1 MRTLIVLSG
10 PTAVGKTDLTLS
22 LAKRF
27 GTEIISADSR
37 QMFRELRIGT
47 AAPTSEQL
55 TEIRHHLVGNLSV
68 YDYYNVSMFEQD
80 VLRILDQLF
89 ENHPVVILSG
99 GSGMYI
105 DAVLNGIDDFPEVD
119 QEIRTSM
126 LAEYQQSGI
135 EALRLK
141 LSRLDPVTYARIDLK
156 NHKRILKALEV
167 TVQTGRPYSSFLTGT
182 NKERPFNTIQILLNR
197 PREELYNR
205 IDQRVLQMIGEGL
218 EAEVRQWYPERH
230 LNSLNTVGYK
240 EWFPYFDGGYS
251 KEEVIRLIQRNT
263 RRYAKRQLTWFARD
277 SRWYSFHPDNED
289 EIYNFINQKIASGA

>member
-1 MRTLIVLSG
+1 MCTLIVLSG
-10 PTAVGKTDLTLS
+10 PTAVGKTALTLS
-22 LAKRF
+22 LAKQF

-37 QMFRELRIGT
+37 QMYRELRIGT

-55 TEIRHHLVGNLSV
+55 SEVPHHLVGNLSV
-68 YDYYNVSMFEQD
+68 HDYYNVSMFEQD
-80 VLRILDQLF
+80 VLRILGNLF
-89 ENHPVVILSG
+89 KKYPIVILSG

-119 QEIRTSM
+119 QEIRANM

-167 TVQTGRPYSSFLTGT
+167 TIQTGRPYSSFLTGT
-182 NKERPFNTIQILLNR
+182 NKERPFKMIQLLLNR

-205 IDQRVLQMIGEGL
+205 IDQRVLQMIDEGL
-218 EAEVRQWYPERH
+218 ENEARQWYPERH

-240 EWFPYFDGGYS
+240 EWFPYFEGAYH

-263 RRYAKRQLTWFARD
+263 RHYAKRQLTWFARD
-277 SRWYSFHPDNED
+277 SRWTYFHPDDTE
-289 EIYNFINQKIASGA
+289 EIYNFIHQQIAARD

>member
-1 MRTLIVLSG
+1 MCTLIVLSG
-10 PTAVGKTDLTLS
+10 PTAVGKTALTLS
-22 LAKRF
+22 LAKQF

-37 QMFRELRIGT
+37 QMYRELRIGT

-55 TEIRHHLVGNLSV
+55 SEVPHHLVGNLSIH
-68 YDYYNVSMFEQD
+68 DYYNVSMFEQD
-80 VLRILDQLF
+80 VLRILGNLF
-89 ENHPVVILSG
+89 KKYPVVILSG

-119 QEIRTSM
+119 QEIRANM

-167 TVQTGRPYSSFLTGT
+167 TIQTGRPYSSFLTGT
-182 NKERPFNTIQILLNR
+182 NKKRPFKMIQLLLNR

-205 IDQRVLQMIGEGL
+205 IDQRVLQMIDEGL
-218 EAEVRQWYPERH
+218 ENEARQWYPERH

-240 EWFPYFDGGYS
+240 EWFPYFEGAYP

-263 RRYAKRQLTWFARD
+263 RHYAKRQLTWFARD
-277 SRWYSFHPDNED
+277 SRWTYFHPDDTEG
-289 EIYNFINQKIASGA
+289 IYNFIHQQIAARD